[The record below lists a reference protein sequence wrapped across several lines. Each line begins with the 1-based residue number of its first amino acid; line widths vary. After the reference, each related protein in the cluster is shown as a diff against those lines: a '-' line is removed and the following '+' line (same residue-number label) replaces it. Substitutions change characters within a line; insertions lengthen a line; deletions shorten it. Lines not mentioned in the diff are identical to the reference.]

1 MTSYLKK
8 TIIMLMITTL
18 SAGLLWSQS
27 TFGPKTEKFIK
38 IYESGTFQMKTTMR
52 AGNESSE
59 MEMYVKDNM
68 IAMILTDGK
77 DRVRIVQK
85 DSKSY
90 MIDDKER
97 QIAITPVEQGT
108 VQGIVDTEEIKFI
121 SSGST
126 NFNGKTYLYEEYIS
140 DADRLLF
147 FVDGDRL
154 IGIRTISAEVGTVD
168 MIIHTF
174 ESVVPEHTFDVPAG
188 YQIYD
193 LSDLPENEDFLRLL
207 GN

>member
-154 IGIRTISAEVGTVD
+154 IGIRTISAEV
-168 MIIHTF
+168 
-174 ESVVPEHTFDVPAG
+174 
-188 YQIYD
+188 
-193 LSDLPENEDFLRLL
+193 
-207 GN
+207 